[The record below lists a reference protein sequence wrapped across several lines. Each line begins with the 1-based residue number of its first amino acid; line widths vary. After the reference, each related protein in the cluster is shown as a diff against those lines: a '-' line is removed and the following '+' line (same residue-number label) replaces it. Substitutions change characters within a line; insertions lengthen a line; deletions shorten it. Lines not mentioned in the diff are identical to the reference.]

1 MLRRKCCFPR
11 QAPRQA
17 ILFYK
22 IFFGAEEEIGMRIA
36 RASMGL
42 ILTLCCV
49 CLHADES
56 DPQKVTLVGTVHRA
70 MAIGAES
77 TGWMVQVDSETI
89 IDGKP
94 ISSIE
99 VSDTRK
105 PKQLEGFENKR
116 VKIAGKVLYRHGVET
131 GVQSYV
137 EIMTIK
143 ADPGPDKP

>member
-1 MLRRKCCFPR
+1 
-11 QAPRQA
+11 
-17 ILFYK
+17 
-22 IFFGAEEEIGMRIA
+22 MRIA

-70 MAIGAES
+70 MAVGAET
-77 TGWMVQVDSETI
+77 TGWMVQVDSVTMV
-89 IDGKP
+89 DGKP

-116 VKIAGKVLYRHGVET
+116 VKIAGKVAYRHGVET
-131 GVQSYV
+131 GTQSYV
-137 EIMTIK
+137 EITNIK
-143 ADPGPDKP
+143 AAPAQGKP

>member
-1 MLRRKCCFPR
+1 
-11 QAPRQA
+11 
-17 ILFYK
+17 
-22 IFFGAEEEIGMRIA
+22 MRIA
-36 RASMGL
+36 RVSMGL

-56 DPQKVTLVGTVHRA
+56 DPQKVTLVGTLHRA
-70 MAIGAES
+70 MAVGAES

-99 VSDTRK
+99 VSDTHK
-105 PKQLEGFENKR
+105 PKQLEELENKR
-116 VKIAGKVLYRHGVET
+116 VKIAGKVVYRHGVET

-137 EIMTIK
+137 EITTIK
-143 ADPGPDKP
+143 AAPGPGKP

>member
-1 MLRRKCCFPR
+1 
-11 QAPRQA
+11 
-17 ILFYK
+17 
-22 IFFGAEEEIGMRIA
+22 MRIA

-77 TGWMVQVDSETI
+77 TGWMVQVDSETV

-99 VSDTRK
+99 VNDTRK
-105 PKQLEGFENKR
+105 PGQLEGFENKR
-116 VKIAGKVLYRHGVET
+116 VKIAGKVVYRHGMET
-131 GVQSYV
+131 GVQPYI
-137 EIMTIK
+137 EITTIK
-143 ADPGPDKP
+143 AAPAQNRDKP

>member
-1 MLRRKCCFPR
+1 
-11 QAPRQA
+11 
-17 ILFYK
+17 
-22 IFFGAEEEIGMRIA
+22 MRVA
-36 RASMGL
+36 RAAVGL
-42 ILTLCCV
+42 ILVLFCV

-56 DPQKVTLVGTVHRA
+56 DPQKVTLVGTIHRA

-105 PKQLEGFENKR
+105 PKQLEDFENKR
-116 VKIAGKVLYRHGVET
+116 VKISGKVVYRHGVET
-131 GVQSYV
+131 GVQPYI
-137 EIMTIK
+137 EISNIK
-143 ADPGPDKP
+143 ASPAQGKP